1 MPKMLKADKGK
12 INMTG
17 QILAIQWMCYTV
29 EVATLPGGGAWFH
42 NVNKGYVCVVLCRFT
57 GS

>member
-1 MPKMLKADKGK
+1 MLKADKGK